1 MIIPLPPF
9 VKKFLAIFRG
19 GVSPVFI
26 FISIMLGFSFGL
38 MPGFSGFH
46 TIIVI
51 IVLVLN
57 VHLGLFLLTAGIGK
71 TICFA
76 AAPVL
81 YHLGVWVQ
89 TYLSFLL
96 RLLAKIPVIGLTDF
110 SKYSVAS
117 TVILGP
123 IIGAIAGLLMARSV
137 LSFRRMLLK
146 LEDGSEK
153 FKKWYS
159 NRWVRILDRL
169 LIGKRT
175 KDAKSLFT
183 AKKKY
188 IRKPGVA
195 LAVLLLIAFIIA
207 SAVIKDSTIK
217 NYASSAMTRANGAE
231 VSLDDLELSALKGA
245 VSVSGI
251 DVTDPENP
259 NYNQLTIDKIAAD
272 ASIYKLLLGK
282 VAMEEVIVSNVKFNQ
297 KRSAPGSVD
306 KTTAKEE
313 PTVFDPC
320 NFKVDLTDL
329 AKLETYVKD
338 AKALKEKLAKLRK
351 WLPKKDAEKT
361 AAQPKQVPQ
370 KYLDY
375 LRAQAVIPASPR
387 IMAQKVILDNV
398 QVPSPT
404 FANSKILLTN
414 VSDAPR
420 AAGLPVTFD
429 LKSLDTSASI
439 KVTIDY
445 GSKDKIPKLTGTF
458 GGFDMAK
465 MQSSLSENAGL
476 IFTSGIASGQFNGF
490 ATNEIVDLTADIDI
504 SNLQAKGQGKGVL
517 GLGSDTTSEAFG
529 ALKDLKTT
537 IRIVGPVS
545 EPQLVFDVKGL
556 TDELKKALVEAGK
569 ERLIKEIDSKLGEKI
584 DKELGDK
591 VPGELKETMK
601 KPTDLIKGLLGGKKE
616 EEEK

>member
-1 MIIPLPPF
+1 MILPRF
-9 VKKFLAIFRG
+9 IKKFLAIFRG

-26 FISIMLGFSFGL
+26 FLSVMLGLSFGL

-57 VHLGLFLLTAGIGK
+57 VHVGLFLLSAGIGK
-71 TICFA
+71 TLCFA
-76 AAPVL
+76 TAPVL
-81 YHLGVWVQ
+81 YHAGVWVQ

-96 RLLAKIPVIGLTDF
+96 RLLASIPVLGLTDF

-117 TVILGP
+117 TVLLGP
-123 IIGAIAGLLMARSV
+123 ILGAIAGLLMARSV
-137 LSFRRMLLK
+137 ISFRRMLLK
-146 LEDGSEK
+146 LEEGSDK

-183 AKKKY
+183 AKTKY
-188 IRKPGVA
+188 IRKAGIA
-195 LAVLLLIAFIIA
+195 LAVILLAVSAIATTI
-207 SAVIKDSTIK
+207 IKDSTIK
-217 NYASSAMTRANGAE
+217 DYASGAMTRANGAE
-231 VSLDDLELSALKGA
+231 VSLDDLGLSALTGA

-259 NYNQLTIDKIAAD
+259 VNNQLTIDKVAAD
-272 ASIYKLLLGK
+272 ASLYNLLLGR
-282 VAMEEVIVSNVKFNQ
+282 VVMEQVNVSNVKFNQ

-306 KTTAKEE
+306 ENTAKQE
-313 PTVFDPC
+313 PAVFDPC
-320 NFKVDLTDL
+320 NFKVDPTDIT
-329 AKLETYVKD
+329 KLETYLKD
-338 AKALKEKLAKLRK
+338 AGALKGKLRKLRK

-361 AAQPKQVPQ
+361 ATQPKQVPQ

-375 LRAQAVIPASPR
+375 LRAQAVMPASPR
-387 IMAQKVILDNV
+387 ILAKKVILDNV
-398 QVPSPT
+398 QIPSPT
-404 FANSKILLTN
+404 FANSKIILTN

-420 AAGLPVTFD
+420 AAKLPVTFD
-429 LKSLDTSASI
+429 IKSLDTSASI
-439 KVTIDY
+439 TVTIDY
-445 GSKDKIPKLTGTF
+445 GSKDQIPKLTGTF

-465 MQSSLSENAGL
+465 IQSSLSENAGL
-476 IFTSGIASGQFNGF
+476 IFASGIASGQFNGF
-490 ATNEIVDLTADIDI
+490 ATNEIVDLTVDIVI

-517 GLGSDTTSEAFG
+517 GLGSKTTSEAFG
-529 ALKDLKTT
+529 ALKELKTT

-569 ERLIKEIDSKLGEKI
+569 DRLIKEIDDQLGGKL

-591 VPGELKETMK
+591 IPDEIKDTLKPK
-601 KPTDLIKGLLGGKKE
+601 KIVEGLKGLFGGKDKE
-616 EEEK
+616 DK

>member
-1 MIIPLPPF
+1 MILPRF
-9 VKKFLAIFRG
+9 IKKFLAIFRG
-19 GVSPVFI
+19 SVSPVFI
-26 FISIMLGFSFGL
+26 FLSVMLGFSFGL

-57 VHLGLFLLTAGIGK
+57 VHVGLFLLSAGIGK
-71 TICFA
+71 TLCFA

-81 YHLGVWVQ
+81 YHAGAWVQ

-96 RLLAKIPVIGLTDF
+96 RLLASIPVMGLTDF

-123 IIGAIAGLLMARSV
+123 ILGAIAGLFMARSV
-137 LSFRRMLLK
+137 LSFRRMMLK
-146 LEDGSEK
+146 LEEGSEK

-159 NRWVRILDRL
+159 NRWVRILDRF
-169 LIGKRT
+169 LIGKRA
-175 KDAKSLFT
+175 KDTKSLFT
-183 AKKKY
+183 AKTKY
-188 IRKPGVA
+188 IRKAGFA
-195 LAVLLLIAFIIA
+195 LAVLLVVVSVIAITI
-207 SAVIKDSTIK
+207 IKDSTIK
-217 NYASSAMTRANGAE
+217 DYASGAMTRANGAE
-231 VSLDDLELSALKGA
+231 VSLEDLNLFALTGT

-259 NYNQLTIDKIAAD
+259 NNNQLTIDKVATD
-272 ASIYKLLLGK
+272 ASLYNLLLGR
-282 VAMEEVIVSNVKFNQ
+282 VVMEEVNVSNVKFNQ
-297 KRSAPGSVD
+297 KRTTPGKVD
-306 KTTAKEE
+306 KTTAKQE
-313 PTVFDPC
+313 PAVFDPC
-320 NFKVDLTDL
+320 NFKVDPADLT
-329 AKLETYVKD
+329 KLETYMKD
-338 AKALKEKLAKLRK
+338 SKALKEKLRKLRK

-375 LRAQAVIPASPR
+375 LRAQAVMPASPR
-387 IMAQKVILDNV
+387 ILAKKVILDNV
-398 QVPSPT
+398 QIPSPT

-414 VSDAPR
+414 ISDAPR

-429 LKSLDTSASI
+429 LKSLDTSAYI
-439 KVTIDY
+439 KVTVDY
-445 GSKDKIPKLTGTF
+445 GSKDQIPKLTGTF
-458 GGFDMAK
+458 GGFDMSK
-465 MQSSLSENAGL
+465 IQSSFSENAGL

-490 ATNEIVDLTADIDI
+490 ATSELLDLTAGIVI

-517 GLGSDTTSEAFG
+517 GLGSETTSEAFG
-529 ALKDLKTT
+529 ALKNLKTT

-584 DKELGDK
+584 DEKIGDK
-591 VPGELKETMK
+591 VPDELKDTLK
-601 KPTDLIKGLLGGKKE
+601 KPKDLIKGLLGGKKE
-616 EEEK
+616 EDDK

>member
-1 MIIPLPPF
+1 M
-9 VKKFLAIFRG
+9 
-19 GVSPVFI
+19 
-26 FISIMLGFSFGL
+26 
-38 MPGFSGFH
+38 
-46 TIIVI
+46 
-51 IVLVLN
+51 
-57 VHLGLFLLTAGIGK
+57 
-71 TICFA
+71 
-76 AAPVL
+76 
-81 YHLGVWVQ
+81 
-89 TYLSFLL
+89 
-96 RLLAKIPVIGLTDF
+96 AKIPVIGLTDF

-117 TVILGP
+117 AVILGP

-195 LAVLLLIAFIIA
+195 LAVLLLIGFIIA
-207 SAVIKDSTIK
+207 TTVIKDSTIK
-217 NYASSAMTRANGAE
+217 DYASSAMTRANGAE

-259 NYNQLTIDKIAAD
+259 NYNQLTIDKVAAD
-272 ASIYKLLLGK
+272 TSIYNLLLGR
-282 VAMEEVIVSNVKFNQ
+282 VVMEEVRVSDVKFNQ
-297 KRSAPGSVD
+297 KRSAPGTVD
-306 KTTAKEE
+306 KTTTKEE
-313 PTVFDPC
+313 PAVFDPC
-320 NFKVDLTDL
+320 NFKVDPTDL
-329 AKLETYVKD
+329 AKLDTYVKD

-351 WLPKKDAEKT
+351 WLPKKDAEKA

-375 LRAQAVIPASPR
+375 LRAQAVMPASPR

-420 AAGLPVTFD
+420 AAGLPVTLD
-429 LKSLDTSASI
+429 IKSLDTSASI
-439 KVTIDY
+439 KVKIDY

-465 MQSSLSENAGL
+465 IQSSLSENAGL
-476 IFTSGIASGQFNGF
+476 IFTSGTASGQFNGF
-490 ATNEIVDLTADIDI
+490 ATNEIVDLTADIAI

-517 GLGSDTTSEAFG
+517 GLGSKTTSEAFA

-569 ERLIKEIDSKLGEKI
+569 EKLIKEIDGKLGEKI

-591 VPGELKETMK
+591 VPDELKDTLK
-601 KPTDLIKGLLGGKKE
+601 KPTDLIKGLLGDKKE

>member
-1 MIIPLPPF
+1 MILPRF

-26 FISIMLGFSFGL
+26 FLSIMLGFSFGL

-51 IVLVLN
+51 IVLILN
-57 VHLGLFLLTAGIGK
+57 VHVGLFLLSAGIGK

-76 AAPVL
+76 SAPVL
-81 YHLGVWVQ
+81 YHLGAWVQ

-96 RLLAKIPVIGLTDF
+96 KFLASIPVIGLTDF

-146 LEDGSEK
+146 LEEGSEK

-195 LAVLLLIAFIIA
+195 LAALLLIGFIIA
-207 SAVIKDSTIK
+207 TTVIKDSTIK
-217 NYASSAMTRANGAE
+217 DYASGAMTRANGAE
-231 VSLDDLELSALKGA
+231 VSLEDLELSALKGA

-259 NYNQLTIDKIAAD
+259 NYNQLTIDKVAAD
-272 ASIYKLLLGK
+272 TSIYNLLLGK
-282 VAMEEVIVSNVKFNQ
+282 VVMEEVRVSDVKFNQ
-297 KRSAPGSVD
+297 ERSTPGTVD
-306 KTTAKEE
+306 QTTTKEE
-313 PTVFDPC
+313 PAVFDPC
-320 NFKVDLTDL
+320 NFKVDPTDL

-338 AKALKEKLAKLRK
+338 AKALKEKLSKLRK
-351 WLPKKDAEKT
+351 WLPKKEAEKEAT
-361 AAQPKQVPQ
+361 QPKQVPQ

-375 LRAQAVIPASPR
+375 LRAQAVMPATTR
-387 IMAQKVILDNV
+387 ILAKNVILDNV
-398 QVPSPT
+398 QIPSPT
-404 FANSKILLTN
+404 FGNSKILLTN
-414 VSDAPR
+414 VSDSPR
-420 AAGLPVTFD
+420 AAKLPVTFD

-476 IFTSGIASGQFNGF
+476 VFTSGTASGQFNGF
-490 ATNEIVDLTADIDI
+490 ATNEVVDLTADIAI

-517 GLGSDTTSEAFG
+517 GLGSETTSEAFG

-537 IRIVGPVS
+537 IRIVGPVT

-569 ERLIKEIDSKLGEKI
+569 ERLIKEIDGKLGEKI

-591 VPGELKETMK
+591 VPDELKGTLK
-601 KPTDLIKGLLGGKKE
+601 KPTDLIKGILGGKKE
-616 EEEK
+616 EDDK

>member
-1 MIIPLPPF
+1 MILPPF

-71 TICFA
+71 ALCFA
-76 AAPVL
+76 IAPVL
-81 YHLGVWVQ
+81 YHVGAWIQ

-96 RLLAKIPVIGLTDF
+96 RLLASIPIIGLTDF
-110 SKYSVAS
+110 SKYSVSS
-117 TVILGP
+117 TVLLGP
-123 IIGAIAGLLMARSV
+123 ILGAIAGLLMARSV
-137 LSFRRMLLK
+137 LSFRRMMLK
-146 LEDGSEK
+146 LEEGSEK

-183 AKKKY
+183 TKTKY

-195 LAVLLLIAFIIA
+195 LAVLLLAVFLIATT
-207 SAVIKDSTIK
+207 VIKDSTIK
-217 NYASSAMTRANGAE
+217 DYASGAMTQANGAE
-231 VSLDDLELSALKGA
+231 VSLDDLDLSALTGA

-251 DVTDPENP
+251 NVTDPENP
-259 NYNQLTIDKIAAD
+259 NNNQLTIDKVATD
-272 ASIYKLLLGK
+272 ASVYNLLLGR
-282 VAMEEVIVSNVKFNQ
+282 VVMEEVNVSNVKFNQ
-297 KRSAPGSVD
+297 KRTAPGKVD
-306 KTTAKEE
+306 KTTAKQK
-313 PTVFDPC
+313 PAVFDPC
-320 NFKVDLTDL
+320 NFKVNPTDLT
-329 AKLETYVKD
+329 KLETYMKD
-338 AKALKEKLAKLRK
+338 SKALKEKLRKLRK

-361 AAQPKQVPQ
+361 ATQPKQVPQ

-375 LRAQAVIPASPR
+375 LRAQAVMPASPR
-387 IMAQKVILDNV
+387 ILAKKVILDNV
-398 QVPSPT
+398 QIPSPT

-414 VSDAPR
+414 ISDAPK
-420 AAGLPVTFD
+420 AASLPVTFD

-439 KVTIDY
+439 TVTIDY
-445 GSKDKIPKLTGTF
+445 GSKDQIPKLTGTF
-458 GGFDMAK
+458 GGFDMTK
-465 MQSSLSENAGL
+465 IQSSLSENAGL
-476 IFTSGIASGQFNGF
+476 IFASGTASGQFNGF
-490 ATNEIVDLTADIDI
+490 ATNELLDLTADIAI

-517 GLGSDTTSEAFG
+517 GLGSETTSEAFG

-556 TDELKKALVEAGK
+556 TDELKKALAKAGK
-569 ERLIKEIDSKLGEKI
+569 DKLIKEIDDQLGGKL
-584 DKELGDK
+584 DKELGEK
-591 VPGELKETMK
+591 VPDELKDTLK

-616 EEEK
+616 EDEK

>member
-1 MIIPLPPF
+1 MILPRF
-9 VKKFLAIFRG
+9 IKKFLAIFRG
-19 GVSPVFI
+19 SVSPVFI
-26 FISIMLGFSFGL
+26 FLSVMLGFSFGL

-57 VHLGLFLLTAGIGK
+57 VHVGLFLLSAGIGK
-71 TICFA
+71 TLCFA

-81 YHLGVWVQ
+81 YHAGVWVQ

-96 RLLAKIPVIGLTDF
+96 RLLASIPVIGLTDF

-117 TVILGP
+117 TVLLGP
-123 IIGAIAGLLMARSV
+123 ILGAIAGLLMARSV
-137 LSFRRMLLK
+137 LSFRRMMLK
-146 LEDGSEK
+146 LEEGSDK

-183 AKKKY
+183 AKTKY
-188 IRKPGVA
+188 IRKAGVA
-195 LAVLLLIAFIIA
+195 LSVLLLAVFLIATT
-207 SAVIKDSTIK
+207 VIKDSTIK
-217 NYASSAMTRANGAE
+217 DYASGAMTRANGAE
-231 VSLDDLELSALKGA
+231 VSLDDLDLSALTGA

-259 NYNQLTIDKIAAD
+259 NNNQLTIDKVATD
-272 ASIYKLLLGK
+272 ASLYNLLLGR
-282 VAMEEVIVSNVKFNQ
+282 VVMEEVNVSNVKFNQ
-297 KRSAPGSVD
+297 KRSTPGNVD
-306 KTTAKEE
+306 KTTTKQE
-313 PTVFDPC
+313 PAVFDPC
-320 NFKVDLTDL
+320 NFKVDPTDL
-329 AKLETYVKD
+329 TKLETYMKD
-338 AKALKEKLAKLRK
+338 SKALKEKLRKLRK
-351 WLPKKDAEKT
+351 WLPKKDAEQT
-361 AAQPKQVPQ
+361 ATQPKQVPQ

-375 LRAQAVIPASPR
+375 LRAQAVMPASPR
-387 IMAQKVILDNV
+387 ILAKKVILDNV
-398 QVPSPT
+398 QMPSPT

-414 VSDAPR
+414 ISDAPM

-439 KVTIDY
+439 TVTIDY
-445 GSKDKIPKLTGTF
+445 GSKDQIPKLTGTF

-465 MQSSLSENAGL
+465 IQSSLSENAGL
-476 IFTSGIASGQFNGF
+476 IFASGTASGQFNGF
-490 ATNEIVDLTADIDI
+490 ATNELVDLTADIAI

-517 GLGSDTTSEAFG
+517 GLGSKTTSEAFG

-537 IRIVGPVS
+537 IRVVGPVS

-569 ERLIKEIDSKLGEKI
+569 ERVIKEIDDQLGGKL

-591 VPGELKETMK
+591 IPDEMKDTLKPK
-601 KPTDLIKGLLGGKKE
+601 KIVEGLKGLLGDKDDEDK
-616 EEEK
+616 